1 MAIVSGIFMYLWIV
15 CSGNWLAIHV
25 RVLLWSVANAWI
37 GINVFHQIGV
47 VLGAICTGIAIT
59 LSAGAWRAT
68 FVILALLMF
77 AAAYACTQGIA
88 TVTQNVVR
96 PHRRWFKLLI
106 DWHRVLEGYWVHTTQ
121 QSKWKVL
128 WSPCQDPKSQG
139 RVLVSSF

>member
-1 MAIVSGIFMYLWIV
+1 MAIVRGIFMYLWIV
-15 CSGNWLAIHV
+15 CGGDWLAIHV
-25 RVLLWSVANAWI
+25 WVLLWSVANAWT
-37 GINVFHQIGV
+37 GIDVFHQIGV

-96 PHRRWFKLLI
+96 PHRRW
-106 DWHRVLEGYWVHTTQ
+106 
-121 QSKWKVL
+121 
-128 WSPCQDPKSQG
+128 
-139 RVLVSSF
+139 